1 MSANLI
7 RSAQRTD
14 IPMLAT
20 MMIEVYAE
28 AGFPLGREAAERA
41 FEQLIRSPERGGV
54 WILECDATPAG
65 LIVLTVMYAME
76 YGGLRGFV
84 DDFYVRPQFRK
95 RGLGA
100 QALATVKAHC
110 LARGVCALF
119 VQTGPDNAIAQRV
132 YKRAGFSDTG
142 HVLFVQPLASPIH
155 RIS

>member
-7 RSAQRTD
+7 RSAQLTD
-14 IPMLAT
+14 VDMLAT

-28 AGFPLGREAAERA
+28 ANFPLNRAAAQRS
-41 FEQLIRSPERGGV
+41 FEQLIRSPQWGGV
-54 WILECDATPAG
+54 WILECEATPAG

-100 QALATVKAHC
+100 QALATVRAHC
-110 LARGVCALF
+110 LTRGIRALF
-119 VQTGPDNAIAQRV
+119 VQTGPDNAVAQRV
-132 YKRAGFSDTG
+132 YKRAGFADTG
-142 HVLFVQPLASPIH
+142 HVLFVQPLAPPIH
-155 RIS
+155 RTS